1 MTGHDSRT
9 KAYSYLRFSTP
20 DQARGDSSRRQR
32 KIAEVYAANN
42 NLELDDT
49 LAFHDLGRSAYRSS
63 NSNEGM
69 LGEFL
74 RLVKANV
81 IERGSFLLVENLDR
95 ISRDV
100 PRKATRTLEDI
111 VSEGITLVTL
121 SDNRCYDLK
130 ILDEDP
136 MAFMVMVMG
145 FQRAHEESLVKG
157 ARIREAWKNKREKA
171 KEGALLTNRV
181 PAWLKIEEGEI
192 KPIPERAKIIK
203 WLFTQSKGG
212 KGTHAL
218 AKELNERGEP
228 TWGRSEYWHR
238 SYISKIL
245 KNPAVIGTLIPHE
258 IVTDPDTN
266 STKGTRRVPL
276 EPILKY
282 YPAVIS
288 NRLWQEVTAVPTTPL
303 GRKGSSGPKT
313 ILAGL
318 ATCPICEGRMHR
330 VNKGSRSRPSFV
342 CGKAKNKAGCTYKS
356 IRLDHLEPQLVSQI
370 LPIIL
375 KTPPAPEDSIEETIS
390 ATQNTLEATQEAR
403 TMILDNLSIQRS
415 PSLAHRLAETER
427 EIENLSTS
435 LRDMENKRDNS
446 LGPVVNHRIEKALGL
461 MKQKTLPVEA
471 LNSVLRSLFKKVIID
486 YKTGYVR
493 FIWHSGG
500 ETEEL
505 YGWPQE

>member
-20 DQARGDSSRRQR
+20 DQARGDSARRQR
-32 KIAEVYAANN
+32 KMAEVYAANN
-42 NLELDDT
+42 NLDLDDT
-49 LAFHDLGRSAYRSS
+49 LAFHDLGRSAFRGS

-74 RLVKANV
+74 RLAKEDV
-81 IERGSFLLVENLDR
+81 IEQGSFLLVENLDR

-100 PRKATRTLEDI
+100 VRKAARTLEDI

-121 SDNRCYDLK
+121 NDNRRYDLDT
-130 ILDEDP
+130 LDNDP
-136 MAFMVMVMG
+136 IAFIVMVLG

-157 ARIREAWKNKREKA
+157 ARVREAWKNKREKA
-171 KEGALLTNRV
+171 REGALLTNRV
-181 PAWLKIEEGEI
+181 PGWLKVEKGEI
-192 KPIPERAKIIK
+192 KIIPERAKLIK
-203 WLFTQSKGG
+203 WLFTQNKGG

-218 AKELNERGEP
+218 AKELNEQGQH

-238 SYISKIL
+238 SYIAKIL

-258 IVTDPDTN
+258 IVPDSDAN
-266 STKGTRRVPL
+266 NTKRTRRVPL
-276 EPILKY
+276 DPILKY

-303 GRKGSSGPKT
+303 RHKGSSGPKT

-318 ATCPICEGRMHR
+318 ATCPLCEGRMHR

-375 KTPPAPEDSIEETIS
+375 RTPPALEDSIEDTIS
-390 ATQNTLEATQEAR
+390 VTQNNLEAAR
-403 TMILDNLSIQRS
+403 EIRTTILENLSIRRS
-415 PSLAHRLAETER
+415 PSLAHRLAEVEK

-435 LRDMENKRDNS
+435 LRAMENKRDNS
-446 LGPVVNHRIEKALGL
+446 LGPVVNHRIEKALDL
-461 MKQKTLPVEA
+461 MEQKTLPVEA

-505 YGWPQE
+505 YGWPG